1 VSTELGEIEIACLS
15 GYFHLL
21 KFYKEDCA
29 LPNGSRRHT
38 LRVVG
43 GVPLLIMKGGIS
55 MPIAVIISI
64 ISVAFS
70 VFFGLF
76 TLGFNLKNNKKSDN
90 AELTERVKENTRINM
105 KLDTISSNT
114 TEIKNEVTEMRKEL
128 NSHDNRII
136 KVEESV
142 KSAHHRIDG
151 LEARLNEDKEV

>member
-1 VSTELGEIEIACLS
+1 M
-15 GYFHLL
+15 
-21 KFYKEDCA
+21 
-29 LPNGSRRHT
+29 
-38 LRVVG
+38 VG
-43 GVPLLIMKGGIS
+43 GAPLLIMKGGIS

-64 ISVAFS
+64 ISVTFS

-76 TLGFNLKNNKKSDN
+76 TLGLNLKNSKKTDK

-128 NSHDNRII
+128 NSHDSRIV
-136 KVEESV
+136 KVEESL

-151 LEARLNEDKEV
+151 LETRLNEDKEV

>member
-1 VSTELGEIEIACLS
+1 
-15 GYFHLL
+15 
-21 KFYKEDCA
+21 
-29 LPNGSRRHT
+29 
-38 LRVVG
+38 
-43 GVPLLIMKGGIS
+43 

-76 TLGFNLKNNKKSDN
+76 TLGLNLKNSKKSGK
-90 AELTERVKENTRINM
+90 AELTEPVKENARINM
-105 KLDTISSNT
+105 KLDTISGNT
-114 TEIKNEVTEMRKEL
+114 ADIKNEVIEMRKEL

-151 LEARLNEDKEV
+151 LETRLNEDKEV

>member
-1 VSTELGEIEIACLS
+1 
-15 GYFHLL
+15 
-21 KFYKEDCA
+21 
-29 LPNGSRRHT
+29 
-38 LRVVG
+38 
-43 GVPLLIMKGGIS
+43 

-76 TLGFNLKNNKKSDN
+76 TLGLNLKNNKKSDN
-90 AELTERVKENTRINM
+90 AELTERVKQNTRINM

-114 TEIKNEVTEMRKEL
+114 TEIKNEVTEMRREL

-136 KVEESV
+136 KVEEKV

>member
-1 VSTELGEIEIACLS
+1 
-15 GYFHLL
+15 
-21 KFYKEDCA
+21 
-29 LPNGSRRHT
+29 
-38 LRVVG
+38 
-43 GVPLLIMKGGIS
+43 MKGGIS

-64 ISVAFS
+64 ISVTFS
-70 VFFGLF
+70 VLFGLF
-76 TLGFNLKNNKKSDN
+76 TLGLNLKNSKKSDK

-128 NSHDNRII
+128 NSHDSRIV

-151 LEARLNEDKEV
+151 LETRLNEDKEV